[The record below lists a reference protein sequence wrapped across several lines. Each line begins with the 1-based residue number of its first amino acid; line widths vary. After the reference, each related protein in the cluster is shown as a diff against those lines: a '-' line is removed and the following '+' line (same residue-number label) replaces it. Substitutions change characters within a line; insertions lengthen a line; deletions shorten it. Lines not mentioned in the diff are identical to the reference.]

1 MSLSTWVKGD
11 EAAYYAGRPI
21 GTIWRWA
28 SEGRIRRSGHGKA
41 ARYWL
46 PDLPHALRV
55 EDTGELIIP
64 GAPPTLPEGAR
75 AA

>member
-1 MSLSTWVKGD
+1 MSLSTWVTGAD
-11 EAAYYAGRPI
+11 AAYYCGRPI

-28 SEGRIRRSGHGKA
+28 SEGRIRRSGVGRG

-46 PDLPHALRV
+46 PDLPHGLRD
-55 EDTGELIIP
+55 EATRELIQP
-64 GAPPTLPEGAR
+64 GAAPALPNGVK